1 MQEKLKDVEAK
12 LSDINAI
19 ISKLDP
25 AIKLAAFDFLKD
37 LLLSEHSPDSS
48 TIKTKDSPSLTPGDV
63 RDFYAS
69 FNPGKP
75 ADSALVL
82 SGWFYTQRGNNS
94 FTLEE
99 LRTLFDDVGV
109 PMPDRIDMT
118 LRNSARNGKK
128 LFQNA
133 GHGNYRPTVHGEN
146 YFKAEMNLKPGKKQ

>member
-1 MQEKLKDVEAK
+1 MQDKLKDIESK
-12 LSDINAI
+12 LTEINAI

-25 AIKLAAFDFLKD
+25 AIRLAAFEVLKTI
-37 LLLSEHSPDSS
+37 LLNEYSVVMPVEAKLS
-48 TIKTKDSPSLTPGDV
+48 KDNTPGDV
-63 RDFYAS
+63 RDFYAL

-82 SGWFYTQRGNNS
+82 SGWFYTQRGSNS

-99 LRTLFDDVGV
+99 LRQLFDDVGV

-118 LRNSARNGKK
+118 LRNSARDGKK

-133 GHGNYRPTVHGEN
+133 THGSYRPTVHGEN
-146 YFKAEMNLKPGKKQ
+146 YFKSEMNLKPGKKQ